1 VDFKTEGT
9 LREQEAEVSVSVL
22 TEQHYNNQPL
32 AALVSAIAAEVVKQM
47 EPKLVGLTP
56 NVIQP
61 ALLTVK
67 QAGAYLGRS
76 EQSVQ
81 HLIFEKQ
88 IPVVRSGRR
97 VHIRRADL
105 DRWID
110 SNTY

>member
-1 VDFKTEGT
+1 M
-9 LREQEAEVSVSVL
+9 L
-22 TEQHYNNQPL
+22 TEQHNEQPL
-32 AALVSAIAAEVVKQM
+32 AALVSAIAAEVVRQM
-47 EPKLVGLTP
+47 EPRLANLTP

-97 VHIRRADL
+97 VHLRRADL
-105 DRWID
+105 DAWIEG
-110 SNTY
+110 NTY

>member
-1 VDFKTEGT
+1 MYT
-9 LREQEAEVSVSVL
+9 LQDRD
-22 TEQHYNNQPL
+22 QPL
-32 AALVSAIAAEVVKQM
+32 AALVSAIAAEVVKQI
-47 EPKLVGLTP
+47 EPKLASLTP

-67 QAGAYLGRS
+67 QAGDYLGRT

-97 VHIRRADL
+97 VHLRRTDL
-105 DRWID
+105 DRWIEG
-110 SNTY
+110 NTY

>member
-1 VDFKTEGT
+1 MD
-9 LREQEAEVSVSVL
+9 S
-22 TEQHYNNQPL
+22 NQPMT
-32 AALVSAIAAEVVKQM
+32 ALVSAIAAEVVKQI
-47 EPKLVGLTP
+47 EPRIASLTP

-76 EQSVQ
+76 EQAVQ

-97 VHIRRADL
+97 VHLRRTDL

-110 SNTY
+110 ENTY